1 MYNNKIFLTLLRYIT
16 VILKMQT
23 DYSEHLPE
31 TFVLTHFKN
40 K

>member
-1 MYNNKIFLTLLRYIT
+1 MYNNKIFITLLRYIT
-16 VILKMQT
+16 VILKMQN

-31 TFVLTHFKN
+31 TFVLSPFKH